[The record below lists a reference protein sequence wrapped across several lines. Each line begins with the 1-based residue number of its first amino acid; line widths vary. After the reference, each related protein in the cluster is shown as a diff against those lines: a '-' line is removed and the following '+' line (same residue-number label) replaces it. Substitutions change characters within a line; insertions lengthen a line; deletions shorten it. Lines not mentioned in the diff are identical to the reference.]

1 MSMKKNKFHS
11 KGSVAL
17 PVPEGMLMTMK
28 SGKTNADAQNK
39 VRQHWQVK
47 EVNKYIVVR
56 EGDKCLNVHIFSK
69 GKELEVIH
77 LDVRSTLNLIKDL
90 SDKLNK
96 SV

>member
-1 MSMKKNKFHS
+1 MS
-11 KGSVAL
+11 G
-17 PVPEGMLMTMK
+17 
-28 SGKTNADAQNK
+28 
-39 VRQHWQVK
+39 
-47 EVNKYIVVR
+47 KYIVVR